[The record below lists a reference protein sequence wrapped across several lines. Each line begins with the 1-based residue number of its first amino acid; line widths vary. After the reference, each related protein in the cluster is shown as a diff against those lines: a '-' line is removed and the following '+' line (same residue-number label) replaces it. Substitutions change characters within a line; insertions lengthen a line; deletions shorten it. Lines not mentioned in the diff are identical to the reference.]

1 MTMLQRATCAPSAI
15 TPNRAMY
22 TEIGFN
28 YRMEG
33 IQGLVLGQKRA
44 ISLSGL
50 VKESKSLAAI

>member
-1 MTMLQRATCAPSAI
+1 
-15 TPNRAMY
+15 MY